1 MTLKKYFLF
10 LTAFCLLGFQSCDD
24 LGSDQ
29 KQRDSEPVE
38 SIDDEASDTEV
49 ESKFVIPGSV
59 QVGEMFKKAGL
70 KYVKGIGNDPENVS
84 KYNTKSEKLLNYG
97 VYSADFTYSALNEQN
112 NDATKYLNALKTLG
126 DDLGYSEVFGDEEF
140 INRFTEGFETEEEA
154 NAFLREVQERT
165 DDFIDENAYASEAL
179 VIFTGAW
186 IEGMYLGAKAAD
198 LGDREE
204 ISMRLVEQMTLLDDM
219 LPELEALAKRI
230 DDLQPLVNDLQQL
243 NMYFISLPEVKEA
256 KNVRDISIKL
266 GDLKKIADYIFAI
279 RSSIIE

>member
-1 MTLKKYFLF
+1 MTVKKYFLF
-10 LTAFCLLGFQSCDD
+10 LAAISFLGLQSCDD

-29 KQRDSEPVE
+29 KEEESEAVE
-38 SIDDEASDTEV
+38 KGGDESADEGV

-70 KYVKGIGNDPENVS
+70 KYVKGIGNSPENVT

-126 DDLGYSEVFGDEEF
+126 DDLGYSEVFADEDF
-140 INRFTEGFETEEEA
+140 INRFTEGFETKEEA
-154 NAFLREVQERT
+154 NTFLREVQERT
-165 DDFIDENAYASEAL
+165 DDFIDENAYSSEAL

-204 ISMRLVEQMTLLDDM
+204 ISMRLVEQMTLLEDM
-219 LPELEALAKRI
+219 LPQLELLSKRI
-230 DDLQPLVNDLQQL
+230 EDLQPLVNDLQQL
-243 NMYFISLPEVKEA
+243 NMYFTSLPEVKEA
-256 KNVRDISIKL
+256 KTIRDINIKL

-279 RSSIIE
+279 RNSIIE